1 MRLKIARGNGLA
13 KGKSFLRLGALLVAS
28 ICAPGSLFAAPW
40 PVSTSFEAAEG
51 YTVGDLNGQKGWVT
65 SNTATVQTA
74 EVHAGAQA
82 VALTSR
88 SQTLYEVQGN
98 DQNVVWVD
106 AFCKT
111 TPDEVYPELPQPPGV
126 SCFLFFHVIDGI
138 TCLDGD
144 GVGSGAWRN
153 TGIPVA
159 EWTRIAIR
167 QDYAAHTWDL
177 YANGAPVLTGLG
189 NAYNTTSFQK
199 FECQAG
205 SGGSMYLDDFYSAA
219 DAATPTPTPTV
230 QPSPTPSPSP
240 SPVHS
245 PIPTPTQT
253 PAAGVTPTPT
263 VEPIRALIDSFYQMV
278 LGRAPEPGA
287 VDAWHHGYF
296 DHAVSFNIDVRFIPR
311 EMARLF
317 FLSEEYAARN
327 RTDQEFITD
336 CYRVFLERD
345 PNPQELADW
354 LAGVWNRS
362 QVMTIFSESEEFAA
376 RIAAMYPGLGG
387 DPTRNFVTFMYI
399 GLLDRL
405 VDKDGLEYASGLFDV
420 ARIQG
425 GTEAVRAQAKQ
436 MAREVIVSEE
446 FLAKQP
452 QTADYVVRFYRAFLG
467 RFPNDTETTYWSGEI
482 DSGRRTTDDAIELFA
497 DS

>member
-1 MRLKIARGNGLA
+1 
-13 KGKSFLRLGALLVAS
+13 
-28 ICAPGSLFAAPW
+28 
-40 PVSTSFEAAEG
+40 VSTGFEAAEG

-65 SNTATVQTA
+65 SNTATVQSV
-74 EVHAGAQA
+74 EVHAGVQA
-82 VALTSR
+82 VELTSR

-98 DQNVVWVD
+98 AETVVWVD

-144 GVGSGAWRN
+144 GVGSGVWRN

-159 EWTRIAIR
+159 AWTRIAIR

-177 YANGAPVLTGLG
+177 YANGSPVLTGLG
-189 NAYNTTSFQK
+189 NAYNTTSFQR

-245 PIPTPTQT
+245 PTPTPTT
-253 PAAGVTPTPT
+253 PATPTPTPPAGATPTPT
-263 VEPIRALIDSFYQMV
+263 VEPIRALIESFYQMV
-278 LGRAPEPGA
+278 LGRDPEPGA

-296 DHAVSFNIDVRFIPR
+296 DYAASFNIDVRFIPR

-327 RTDQEFITD
+327 RMNQEFITD

-345 PNPQELADW
+345 PNPQELANW

-362 QVMTIFSESEEFAA
+362 EVMTIFSESEEFAA

-387 DPTRNFVTFMYI
+387 NRTRNFVTTMYI

-405 VDKDGLEYASGLFDV
+405 VDQNGLEYASGLFEV

-436 MAREVIVSEE
+436 MAREVIRSDE

-452 QTADYVVRFYRAFLG
+452 ATADYVVRFYRAFLG
-467 RFPNDTETTYWSGEI
+467 RFPNDSEATYWSGEI
-482 DSGRRTTDDAIELFA
+482 DSRNRTTDGLIDLFA
-497 DS
+497 DSQEFTARIRTFFGP